1 MASFKLGSMVFT
13 ASGESWTIFGLL
25 LAVYQSVNA
34 EVFPV
39 VQFLQLIVC
48 CRIIGWLSSSLQII
62 SIVLYLP
69 LTAYIL
75 ADSRPQRAL
84 FRDVAVGKYVD
95 TKHGVL
101 KRYSKLAW
109 WITFAHSLIYVYR
122 LFDVHLYKE
131 GNVCKSYCNFTWK
144 VSYF

>member
-1 MASFKLGSMVFT
+1 M
-13 ASGESWTIFGLL
+13 
-25 LAVYQSVNA
+25 NA

-95 TKHGVL
+95 TKYGVL

-109 WITFAHSLIYVYR
+109 
-122 LFDVHLYKE
+122 
-131 GNVCKSYCNFTWK
+131 
-144 VSYF
+144 